1 LNAGKDNRRWPFA
14 VSRSPNHRQQ
24 QALSAVR
31 RSGNG
36 YTSPPMFEAIND
48 AVSFVRSKTKIQPEV
63 GIVLGSGLGSVV
75 DAVKVETTIP
85 YAEIPGAKAAT
96 VIGHSGQMVL

>member
-1 LNAGKDNRRWPFA
+1 
-14 VSRSPNHRQQ
+14 
-24 QALSAVR
+24 
-31 RSGNG
+31 
-36 YTSPPMFEAIND
+36 MFEAIND

-85 YAEIPGAKAAT
+85 YAEIPGAKAAER
-96 VIGHSGQMVL
+96 